1 MNKTRHIEMLVA
13 LFILAYCGR
22 LRGQTAG
29 AQSASVGV
37 MLPVIEMPFR
47 AIDLP
52 VELPPQTR
60 SAIVAYMRYITV
72 TEAPILQSFWVEA
85 LQRRGVSAVALD
97 ATTPELAQNQA
108 QALHVQM
115 LLATTIAPH
124 NVDYSNMEMA
134 RKAAVINGAAMAG
147 ELVPG
152 GANVT
157 DRVEAV
163 ALKKLEQEANNHS
176 SRRSL
181 QMKYSLS
188 RLGELG
194 PPPASS
200 ISHASNDPA
209 ADLWSACVDEL
220 VQAITSQD
228 AGIRFTP
235 ASIQFPIDSHAV
247 RFIATTHNSLL
258 IRGKSLDQIV
268 TPALG
273 SGGSE
278 LKQDSQIGRMYDD
291 ARSAMESSDNQQVQL
306 QFSASTIVGQD
317 MNQRAILSAD
327 SDRIYVL
334 NPGHHFFFTM
344 STAEAK
350 VAFNAMLGGLQP
362 VELVPTTSGNDA
374 TFTYDVKL
382 APGTQIEETSL
393 YTGSDSE
400 PAQANDSGPDCSAD
414 PPGLT
419 PKQVNQYHS
428 ACEKARKMQAAQHQS
443 ENRAF
448 EKSPSTVEIE
458 FGHPNANWL
467 NAVQSFRHAQLSP
480 FLYQTVQFGSDP
492 YLSGAIWHEVIA
504 HGAPPTHVRISV
516 GNSRGVNQSTDIV
529 WSDPVAADPG
539 FATVPS
545 DWTQRA
551 NPQLDILFGS
561 PIEPLAWRIFNAAMK
576 IAARAGYRIP

>member
-1 MNKTRHIEMLVA
+1 VT
-13 LFILAYCGR
+13 LFIFACCGIFC
-22 LRGQTAG
+22 GQTAG
-29 AQSASVGV
+29 AQNASVGV
-37 MLPVIEMPFR
+37 MLPEIELPFR

-60 SAIVAYMRYITV
+60 SEIVAYMRYITV

-85 LQRRGVSAVALD
+85 LQRRGVSAVALN
-97 ATTPELAQNQA
+97 ASTTELAQDQA
-108 QALHVQM
+108 QALHVKM
-115 LLATTIAPH
+115 LLNTRVAPH

-134 RKAAVINGAAMAG
+134 LEAAAINGAAMAG

-152 GANVT
+152 GSNVT
-157 DRVEAV
+157 DRVEAL
-163 ALKKLEQEANNHS
+163 ALKKLEQQANNHS

-181 QMKYSLS
+181 QVKYSLS
-188 RLGELG
+188 RVGEPGSPL
-194 PPPASS
+194 PSS
-200 ISHASNDPA
+200 ISHASNDPTT
-209 ADLWSACVDEL
+209 DLWSACVEDL
-220 VQAITSQD
+220 IQAIISQD
-228 AGIRFTP
+228 AGTRFTP

-273 SGGSE
+273 SGGSK
-278 LKQDSQIGRMYDD
+278 LKQNSQTGKMYDE
-291 ARSAMESSDNQQVQL
+291 ARSAMENSDNQQVQL

-317 MNQRAILSAD
+317 MNQRAILNAD

-334 NPGHHFFFTM
+334 NPGYRSFFTM

-350 VAFNAMLGGLQP
+350 VAFNAMFGGLQP
-362 VELVPTTSGNDA
+362 VELIPTSSGNDA

-382 APGTQIEETSL
+382 APGAQIEETSL

-400 PAQANDSGPDCSAD
+400 PAQTNENGPDCTVD

-419 PKQVNQYHS
+419 PKQVNQFHS
-428 ACEKARKMQAAQHQS
+428 ACEKARKMQTAQHQS
-443 ENRAF
+443 ENRAA

-458 FGHPNANWL
+458 FGHPNANWF
-467 NAVQSFRHAQLSP
+467 NAVQSFRQAQLSP

-529 WSDPVAADPG
+529 WSDPTAADPG
-539 FATVPS
+539 FAIVPS

-561 PIEPLAWRIFNAAMK
+561 PVEPLAWRIFNAAMK